1 MNEDIVVSELALDEA
16 EKRVEALEDELRC
29 ASKRIVELEEQLGAK
44 EQEVEDA
51 RKYWQDIWKATSQE
65 LDEMNEVLK
74 SIAVF
79 ARKASR

>member
-1 MNEDIVVSELALDEA
+1 MEDVILTDVALGEAQEQVSYLEKSLSEA
-16 EKRVEALEDELRC
+16 KD
-29 ASKRIVELEEQLGAK
+29 RIAELEEQLAAA
-44 EQEVEDA
+44 QQATEDA
-51 RKYWQDIWKATSQE
+51 RKYWQNMWKATSQE